1 MILLIET
8 ATPVCSV
15 ALAEEGRILA
25 SKSCN
30 EPNAHS
36 SVLSVYI
43 NDIMGSVSLSDL
55 AAVCVSSGPGSYTGL
70 RIGTSTAKGLCY
82 ALRIPLLSVP
92 TTQCMA
98 AHYYRC
104 HPDYNG
110 MVCAMVDAR
119 RMECY
124 AAIYNREGVVREV
137 QADIVEPHC
146 YDEFLD
152 RGEVLFV
159 GDGAPKTRQVLG
171 VHPNARYD
179 DSFVVSAEG
188 MADIARQKL
197 NDGSHEDLAY
207 FEPFYLKEF
216 VAKKSTV
223 RGLV

>member
-43 NDIMGSVSLSDL
+43 NDIMGSVSMSDL

-137 QADIVEPHC
+137 QADIVEQHC

-152 RGEVLFV
+152 RGEVFFV

-197 NDGSHEDLAY
+197 NDGSYEDLAY